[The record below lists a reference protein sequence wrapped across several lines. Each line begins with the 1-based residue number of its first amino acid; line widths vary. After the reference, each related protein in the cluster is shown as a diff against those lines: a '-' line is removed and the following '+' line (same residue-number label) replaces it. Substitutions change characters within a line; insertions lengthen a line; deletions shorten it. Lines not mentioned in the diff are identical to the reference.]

1 MIMIHLHD
9 KDRCVVLLSN
19 KDGKIVGA
27 KYNEKEIPLYS
38 FSIDKTGVDDI
49 QTVTITVPMRIEIKD
64 DVA

>member
-1 MIMIHLHD
+1 MIHLLD
-9 KDRCVVLLSN
+9 KDRCVVLLSD

-38 FSIDKTGVDDI
+38 FSIDKTDADDI

>member
-1 MIMIHLHD
+1 MPHLYD
-9 KDRCVVLLSN
+9 KDRCVVLLSD

-38 FSIDKTGVDDI
+38 FSINYTELDDT

-64 DVA
+64 GGGKE

>member
-1 MIMIHLHD
+1 MPYLYD

-19 KDGKIVGA
+19 KEGKVVGA
-27 KYNEKEIPLYS
+27 KYNDKEIPVLS
-38 FSIDKTGVDDI
+38 FSIDKTDVDDI

>member
-1 MIMIHLHD
+1 MINLLD
-9 KDRCVVLLSN
+9 KDRCVVLLSD

-38 FSIDKTGVDDI
+38 FSIDKTDVDDI

>member
-1 MIMIHLHD
+1 MSYLHD
-9 KDRCVVLLSN
+9 KDRCVVLLSD

-49 QTVTITVPMRIEIKD
+49 QTATITVPMRIEIKD

>member
-1 MIMIHLHD
+1 MIHLLD
-9 KDRCVVLLSN
+9 KDRCVVLLSD

-27 KYNEKEIPLYS
+27 KYNEKEILLYS

>member
-1 MIMIHLHD
+1 MIHLLD
-9 KDRCVVLLSN
+9 KDRCVVLLSD

-27 KYNEKEIPLYS
+27 KYNEKEIQLYS

-64 DVA
+64 DGGKE

>member
-1 MIMIHLHD
+1 MIHLLD
-9 KDRCVVLLSN
+9 KDRCVVLLSD

-38 FSIDKTGVDDI
+38 FSIDKTDVDDI